1 LAKTKAKNLNVNNN
15 KMKYKVKDLKIT
27 GYDLDV
33 HQDRLSDVLTLSK
46 KWSKNGVVKCK
57 VEATDGYEYII
68 TEDNLEKIKT
78 KSNKKTKK

>member
-1 LAKTKAKNLNVNNN
+1 
-15 KMKYKVKDLKIT
+15 MKYKVKDLKIT
-27 GYDLDV
+27 GYDLDA